1 LHERLWLKP
10 GSNDVNG
17 PLAAGVD
24 PSNTWQLRSSWSV
37 GATDQDLAV
46 RHVGALKRDDVPA
59 YTTVDARVG
68 WHLRPDVEL
77 SLTGANLFDRHA
89 EYGALATRVEV
100 GPAVNAKLA
109 WTF

>member
-1 LHERLWLKP
+1 
-10 GSNDVNG
+10 
-17 PLAAGVD
+17 
-24 PSNTWQLRSSWSV
+24 
-37 GATDQDLAV
+37 V

-59 YTTVDARVG
+59 YTTLDARVG

-77 SLTGANLFDRHA
+77 SLTGANLLDRHA